1 MFKKGCLK
9 KSYSMEIKGGWGGEK
24 GEKGEGEEKKLKAVT
39 LSSSFKKYSGLFR
52 AGSQEQFNE

>member
-1 MFKKGCLK
+1 MFKKILFHGN
-9 KSYSMEIKGGWGGEK
+9 KGGGGGEK